1 MPLKFKYRDLWY
13 HGKLVPKRVYAQLED
28 LQKQIDELNGGSS
41 NSSKSSNS
49 TSSETKE
56 DT

>member
-13 HGKLVPKRVYAQLED
+13 HGRLVPKRVYAQLED
-28 LQKQIDELNGGSS
+28 LQNQIDELNGTSS

-49 TSSETKE
+49 TSSETKG
-56 DT
+56 DS